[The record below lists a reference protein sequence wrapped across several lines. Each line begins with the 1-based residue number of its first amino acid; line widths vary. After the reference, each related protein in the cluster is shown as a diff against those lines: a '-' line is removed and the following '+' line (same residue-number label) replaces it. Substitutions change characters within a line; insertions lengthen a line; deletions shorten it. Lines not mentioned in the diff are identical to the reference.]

1 MKWSLA
7 IEQFQN
13 YLRLERGLSPNTLD
27 AYSRDLK
34 NFSIYSQGLNE
45 TCLTVDKD
53 LIRSFI
59 QTLSKEGKSSRTQAR
74 MRSSLRTFFIFLKEE
89 ELIDISPIEGIAT
102 PQLERKLPIYLS
114 IQEMNSLLAAIDRS
128 RSQGERDNAIVETL
142 YACGLRVSEL
152 IGLRMRDIYRKDEVL
167 RIIGKGNKERV
178 VPIYEKALKA
188 LDIYINE
195 VRVHINPK
203 KGFEDHVF
211 LNQRGSSLSR
221 VYIFKMIST
230 LASLAGIKKKIG
242 PHTIRHTF
250 ATHLIQN
257 NADIRVIQV
266 LLGHESITT
275 TEIYTHL
282 EQNHLRKTLLKYH
295 PRGLQINS

>member
-1 MKWSLA
+1 
-7 IEQFQN
+7 
-13 YLRLERGLSPNTLD
+13 
-27 AYSRDLK
+27 
-34 NFSIYSQGLNE
+34 
-45 TCLTVDKD
+45 
-53 LIRSFI
+53 
-59 QTLSKEGKSSRTQAR
+59 
-74 MRSSLRTFFIFLKEE
+74 
-89 ELIDISPIEGIAT
+89 
-102 PQLERKLPIYLS
+102 
-114 IQEMNSLLAAIDRS
+114 MNSLLAAIDRS

-221 VYIFKMIST
+221 VYIFKMISS

-257 NADIRVIQV
+257 DADIRVIQV

-295 PRGLQINS
+295 PRGL

>member
-195 VRVHINPK
+195 VRVHIKLK

-221 VYIFKMIST
+221 VYIFKMISS

-257 NADIRVIQV
+257 DADIRVIQV

-295 PRGLQINS
+295 PRGL

>member
-114 IQEMNSLLAAIDRS
+114 IPEMNSLLAAIDRS

-221 VYIFKMIST
+221 VYIFKMISS

-282 EQNHLRKTLLKYH
+282 EQNHLRKTLLKFH
-295 PRGLQINS
+295 PRGL

>member
-1 MKWSLA
+1 
-7 IEQFQN
+7 
-13 YLRLERGLSPNTLD
+13 
-27 AYSRDLK
+27 
-34 NFSIYSQGLNE
+34 
-45 TCLTVDKD
+45 
-53 LIRSFI
+53 
-59 QTLSKEGKSSRTQAR
+59 

-195 VRVHINPK
+195 VRVHIKPK

-221 VYIFKMIST
+221 VYIFKMISS

-257 NADIRVIQV
+257 DADIRVIQV

-295 PRGLQINS
+295 PRGL

>member
-1 MKWSLA
+1 MKWPLA

-13 YLRLERGLSPNTLD
+13 YLRLERGLSSNTLD

-34 NFSIYSQGLNE
+34 KFSIYSHDLDR

-114 IQEMNSLLAAIDRS
+114 IPEMNSLLAAIDRS

-221 VYIFKMIST
+221 VYIFKMISS

-282 EQNHLRKTLLKYH
+282 EQNHLRKTLLKFH
-295 PRGLQINS
+295 PRGL

>member
-221 VYIFKMIST
+221 VYIFKMISS

-257 NADIRVIQV
+257 DADIRVIQV

-295 PRGLQINS
+295 PRGL

>member
-1 MKWSLA
+1 MKWPLA
-7 IEQFQN
+7 IQQFQN
-13 YLRLERGLSPNTLD
+13 YLRLERGLSSNTIE
-27 AYSRDLK
+27 AYTRDLK
-34 NFSIYSQGLNE
+34 NFSIYSENVNE

-53 LIRSFI
+53 FLRSFI

-74 MRSSLRTFFIFLKEE
+74 MRSSLRTFFIFLKVE
-89 ELIDISPIEGIAT
+89 ELIDISPVDGIAS

-114 IQEMNSLLAAIDRS
+114 ISEMNSLLSAIDRS
-128 RSQGERDNAIVETL
+128 RPQGERDNAIVETL

-152 IGLRMRDIYRKDEVL
+152 IGLRMRDIYRKDAVL

-195 VRVHINPK
+195 VRIHITAK

-221 VYIFKMIST
+221 VYIFKTISS
-230 LASLAGIKKKIG
+230 LATRAGIKKRIS

-257 NADIRVIQV
+257 DADIRVIQV

-295 PRGLQINS
+295 PRGI

>member
-1 MKWSLA
+1 MKWPLA

-34 NFSIYSQGLNE
+34 NFSIYSQDLDT

-114 IQEMNSLLAAIDRS
+114 IPEMNSLLAAIDRS

-178 VPIYEKALKA
+178 VPIYEKALEA

-221 VYIFKMIST
+221 VYIFKMISS

-250 ATHLIQN
+250 ATHLIRN

-282 EQNHLRKTLLKYH
+282 EQNHLRKTLLKFH
-295 PRGLQINS
+295 PRGL

>member
-1 MKWSLA
+1 MKWPLA

-13 YLRLERGLSPNTLD
+13 YLRLERGLSRNTLD

-34 NFSIYSQGLNE
+34 NFSICSQDLDK

-195 VRVHINPK
+195 VRVHIKPK

-221 VYIFKMIST
+221 VYIFKMISS

-257 NADIRVIQV
+257 DADIRVIQV

-295 PRGLQINS
+295 PRGL

>member
-1 MKWSLA
+1 MKWPLA

-13 YLRLERGLSPNTLD
+13 YLRLERGLSSNTLD

-34 NFSIYSQGLNE
+34 KFSIYSQDLDR

-114 IQEMNSLLAAIDRS
+114 IPEMNSLLAAIDRS

-195 VRVHINPK
+195 VRVHIKPK

-221 VYIFKMIST
+221 VYIFKMISS

-282 EQNHLRKTLLKYH
+282 EQNHLRKTLLKFH
-295 PRGLQINS
+295 PRGL

>member
-1 MKWSLA
+1 MKWPLA

-34 NFSIYSQGLNE
+34 NFSIYSQDLDK

-114 IQEMNSLLAAIDRS
+114 IPEMNSLLAAIDRS

-221 VYIFKMIST
+221 VYIFKMISS

-250 ATHLIQN
+250 ATHLIRN

-282 EQNHLRKTLLKYH
+282 EQNHLRKTLLKFH
-295 PRGLQINS
+295 PRGL

>member
-128 RSQGERDNAIVETL
+128 QSQGERDNAIVETL

-195 VRVHINPK
+195 VRVHIKLK

-211 LNQRGSSLSR
+211 LNQRGGSLSR
-221 VYIFKMIST
+221 VYIFKMISS

-257 NADIRVIQV
+257 DADIRVIQV

-295 PRGLQINS
+295 PRGL

>member
-195 VRVHINPK
+195 VRVHIKPK

-221 VYIFKMIST
+221 VYIFKMISS

-257 NADIRVIQV
+257 DADIRVIQV

-295 PRGLQINS
+295 PRGL

>member
-195 VRVHINPK
+195 VRVHIKLK

-211 LNQRGSSLSR
+211 LNQRGGSLSR
-221 VYIFKMIST
+221 VYIFKMISS

-257 NADIRVIQV
+257 DADIRVIQV

-295 PRGLQINS
+295 PRGL

>member
-34 NFSIYSQGLNE
+34 NFSIYSQDLNE

-221 VYIFKMIST
+221 VYIFRMIST

-257 NADIRVIQV
+257 DADIRVIQV

-295 PRGLQINS
+295 PRGL

>member
-195 VRVHINPK
+195 VRVHIKPK

-211 LNQRGSSLSR
+211 LNQRGGSLSR
-221 VYIFKMIST
+221 VYIFKMISS

-257 NADIRVIQV
+257 DADIRVIQV

-295 PRGLQINS
+295 PRGL

>member
-34 NFSIYSQGLNE
+34 NFSIYSQDLNE

-195 VRVHINPK
+195 VRVHIKLK

-221 VYIFKMIST
+221 VYIFKMISS

-257 NADIRVIQV
+257 DADIRVIQV

-295 PRGLQINS
+295 PRGL

>member
-1 MKWSLA
+1 MKWPLA

-13 YLRLERGLSPNTLD
+13 YLRLERGLSSNTLD

-34 NFSIYSQGLNE
+34 KFSIYSQDLDR

-102 PQLERKLPIYLS
+102 PQLEKKLPIYLS
-114 IQEMNSLLAAIDRS
+114 IQEMNSLLSAIDRS
-128 RSQGERDNAIVETL
+128 RPQGERDKAIIETL

-195 VRVHINPK
+195 VRVHIKPK

-221 VYIFKMIST
+221 VYIFKMISS
-230 LASLAGIKKKIG
+230 LASHAGIKKKIG

-282 EQNHLRKTLLKYH
+282 EQNHLRKTLLKFH
-295 PRGLQINS
+295 PRGL

>member
-211 LNQRGSSLSR
+211 LNQRGGSLSR
-221 VYIFKMIST
+221 VYIFKMISS

-257 NADIRVIQV
+257 DADIRVIQV

-295 PRGLQINS
+295 PRGL

>member
-1 MKWSLA
+1 MKWPLA

-13 YLRLERGLSPNTLD
+13 YLRLERGLSSNTLD

-34 NFSIYSQGLNE
+34 KFSIYSQDLDR

-114 IQEMNSLLAAIDRS
+114 IPEMNSLLAAIDRS

-188 LDIYINE
+188 LDIYIDE

-221 VYIFKMIST
+221 VYIFKMISS

-282 EQNHLRKTLLKYH
+282 EQNHLRKTLLKFH
-295 PRGLQINS
+295 PRGL

>member
-102 PQLERKLPIYLS
+102 PQLERKLLIYLS

-221 VYIFKMIST
+221 VYIFKMISS

-282 EQNHLRKTLLKYH
+282 EQNHLRKTLLKFH
-295 PRGLQINS
+295 PRGL

>member
-1 MKWSLA
+1 MKWPLA

-13 YLRLERGLSPNTLD
+13 YLRLERGLSSNTLD
-27 AYSRDLK
+27 AYSRDLN
-34 NFSIYSQGLNE
+34 NFSIYSQDLDR

-114 IQEMNSLLAAIDRS
+114 IPEMNSLLAAIDRS

-152 IGLRMRDIYRKDEVL
+152 IG
-167 RIIGKGNKERV
+167 
-178 VPIYEKALKA
+178 
-188 LDIYINE
+188 
-195 VRVHINPK
+195 
-203 KGFEDHVF
+203 
-211 LNQRGSSLSR
+211 
-221 VYIFKMIST
+221 
-230 LASLAGIKKKIG
+230 
-242 PHTIRHTF
+242 
-250 ATHLIQN
+250 
-257 NADIRVIQV
+257 
-266 LLGHESITT
+266 
-275 TEIYTHL
+275 
-282 EQNHLRKTLLKYH
+282 
-295 PRGLQINS
+295 

>member
-1 MKWSLA
+1 MKWPLA

-13 YLRLERGLSPNTLD
+13 YLRLERGLSSNTLD
-27 AYSRDLK
+27 AYFRDLK
-34 NFSIYSQGLNE
+34 KFSIYSQDLDR

-102 PQLERKLPIYLS
+102 PQLEKKLPIYLS
-114 IQEMNSLLAAIDRS
+114 IQEMNSLLSAIDRS
-128 RSQGERDNAIVETL
+128 RPQGERDKAIIETL

-221 VYIFKMIST
+221 VYIFKMISS

-282 EQNHLRKTLLKYH
+282 EQNHLRKTLLKFH
-295 PRGLQINS
+295 PRGL

>member
-128 RSQGERDNAIVETL
+128 QSQGERDNAIVETL

-211 LNQRGSSLSR
+211 LNQRGGSLSR
-221 VYIFKMIST
+221 VYIFKMISS

-257 NADIRVIQV
+257 DADIRVIQV

-295 PRGLQINS
+295 PRGL

>member
-128 RSQGERDNAIVETL
+128 QSQGERDNAIVETL

-195 VRVHINPK
+195 VRVHIKPK

-221 VYIFKMIST
+221 VYIFKMISS

-257 NADIRVIQV
+257 DADIRVIQV

-295 PRGLQINS
+295 PRGL

>member
-34 NFSIYSQGLNE
+34 NFSIYSQDLNE

-195 VRVHINPK
+195 VRVHIKLK

-211 LNQRGSSLSR
+211 LNQRGGSLSR
-221 VYIFKMIST
+221 VYIFKMISS

-257 NADIRVIQV
+257 DADIRVIQV

-295 PRGLQINS
+295 PRGL